1 MCGIV
6 GFINKENKIGNEK
19 EIIKNMLDVQRH
31 RGPDDSGIEKF
42 ELNNKYNGYLGFNRL
57 SILDLSMNGH
67 QPMYNCTKDIVIAFN
82 GEIYNAFDLK
92 DKLIEKGYEFRSKT
106 DTEVLLHLYEE
117 YGIEDMLPLITGM
130 FAFVII
136 DTRKNKIYA
145 ARDRMGEKPFYY
157 YRTDNVILFASEIK
171 TFYKHPSFAAKINEN
186 VLDEY
191 FIYRYV
197 SGNETLLQGVK
208 TLEPSCYM
216 ELEFEREE
224 IKKYYCQ
231 KVRVKRK
238 SHVECRKK
246 LEKELRES
254 TQRQLISD
262 VPVGIMLSGGIDS
275 SLVAK
280 YASEQSNLQSF
291 SVVFDNPEYSEEKW
305 IDFISEKL
313 QIKENKYKI
322 SEKSFLD
329 NFIKCVWHCDFPLNH
344 PNSLGVYLLCA
355 RAKEKVTVLLG
366 GEGADE
372 LLGGYGNATLSC
384 TDLFLRRCT
393 RSFYDRLH
401 LRKRF
406 NKFSEDKFDYDTTY
420 VLNSAYS
427 NKRQVLELRP
437 GADISAVIKKRV
449 NILNNISGNNWHKYS
464 EYDQKT
470 YLVDILNRVDKMSMA
485 SSMEVRCPFL
495 DKGVT
500 DCVRTFRT
508 NLLVLPSFR
517 KKRIVYNGKKLLKEI
532 AKKNFG
538 ENFTYR
544 EKMGWPMPLKEY
556 FLKEPMKGF
565 IENQLLPGMERRQIV
580 NMLPVRDWWKNL
592 EKLTVREVETLW
604 IAISF
609 ETWAQ
614 IFIDYNGDI
623 LRFTADTARG

>member
-6 GFINKENKIGNEK
+6 GFINKENKIGDEK
-19 EIIKNMLDVQRH
+19 EIIKNMLAVQRH

-67 QPMYNCTKDIVIAFN
+67 QPMYNCTKDIVITFN

-136 DTRKNKIYA
+136 DKRKNKIYA

-157 YRTDNVILFASEIK
+157 YRTDHVILFASEIK

-216 ELEFEREE
+216 ELGFEREE

-238 SHVECRKK
+238 SHIECRKK

-291 SVVFDNPEYSEEKW
+291 SVVFDNPKYSEEKW

-372 LLGGYGNATLSC
+372 LLGGYGNATLGC
-384 TDLFLRRCT
+384 TDLFLRSFAG
-393 RSFYDRLH
+393 SFYDKLH
-401 LRKRF
+401 LRKMF
-406 NKFSEDKFDYDTTY
+406 NKFSEEKLDYDTTY
-420 VLNSAYS
+420 VLSSAYS
-427 NKRQVLELRP
+427 NKQQTLELRP
-437 GADISAVIKKRV
+437 NADIPAVIKKRV
-449 NILNNISGNNWHKYS
+449 GILNSISGNNWHKYS
-464 EYDQKT
+464 EYDQRT

-565 IENQLLPGMERRQIV
+565 IENQLLPGMKRRQII
-580 NMLPVRDWWKNL
+580 NMLPVKSWWKNL
-592 EKLTVREVETLW
+592 EELTAREVETLW

-614 IFIDYNGDI
+614 IFIDYSGDI